1 LISAIPAERGVMR
14 HRIRAALVM
23 LAIAFLLWEA
33 YGAFRWV
40 VDAGGLGPAARHF
53 WVSLRDEWMLL
64 IVVSDHLLLAGIA
77 LVILWVDATRL
88 ALTVAHRALLAVAF
102 IALGSPIVLGYLA
115 WRLGKPAGL
124 RTDAVREYHG

>member
-1 LISAIPAERGVMR
+1 VMPTIPADRGLMR
-14 HRIRAALVM
+14 HPIRVGLVV
-23 LAIAFLLWEA
+23 LAIAFLVWEA

-40 VDAGGLGPAARHF
+40 ADAGGSGAAARQF
-53 WVSLRDEWMLL
+53 WVRLRDEWMLL

-88 ALTVAHRALLAVAF
+88 ALTLAHRALLAVAF

-115 WRLGKPAGL
+115 WRLGKAPAL
-124 RTDAVREYHG
+124 RTDAVRAHHG